1 MAECWIEWR
10 KMNQKEY
17 THIYIYNNEE
27 IWNNVI
33 GSLRRI
39 TGNDKTIELRRKKAK
54 KSKEGKKG
62 REREGEGESEKVGEL
77 KK

>member
-1 MAECWIEWR
+1 
-10 KMNQKEY
+10 MNQKK
-17 THIYIYNNEE
+17 YNNEE

-39 TGNDKTIELRRKKAK
+39 TGNNKTIELRRAKEKKP
-54 KSKEGKKG
+54 SERVCV
-62 REREGEGESEKVGEL
+62 REWKSEKVGEL